1 MAVYQ
6 VLVAD
11 LITGR
16 VLGEIPATAAKW
28 SHVRNAPGQLDVT
41 VSITQPPE
49 ILVALGATIPGSV
62 ARIGGA
68 IVRDGVIVAGGV
80 WWTWDADF
88 SAGTLSL
95 HGEGWHSY
103 VRRRTLRANLSYT
116 DRDQTSVIAKA
127 LVDYTQTP
135 GQTPTIDT
143 SGVVASGQLR
153 DRTWRASERN
163 NVKRALESYD
173 LASENVQLRD
183 RTWLAGER
191 NNVGQ
196 LLEDL
201 AATENGFSF
210 RYDTVRV
217 GDALQ
222 ARFITG
228 PDVGRKTPLVFEEG
242 KNITTLS
249 AQGDGTAVVT
259 HVDGVGAGEG
269 DAGLRTT
276 QANAGLIG
284 VYPLLDDV
292 ESHTDVSILSTLAG
306 YARRRLARGKAPV
319 VLPKIAVNPAA
330 DPVLGSYTVGDVVR
344 VRSGYGLVTVDDPYL
359 IVQIDG
365 TLDRSG
371 GEKVEITY
379 AVADAFTTI

>member
-1 MAVYQ
+1 MRPRSMTYPLAMAAALMLTTGCGGSTEGAAGTAGGSPGAITVVASTDVYGDI
-6 VLVAD
+6 A
-11 LITGR
+11 R
-16 VLGEIPATAAKW
+16 
-28 SHVRNAPGQLDVT
+28 
-41 VSITQPPE
+41 
-49 ILVALGATIPGSV
+49 
-62 ARIGGA
+62 RIGGDRVAVTSIIDDPQQDPHSYEADTRTRLALSKAKVIIENGGGYDDFVDTMLKATANPSVKVLNVVA
-68 IVRDGVIVAGGV
+68 ISGRTAPAGGELNEHL
-80 WWTWDADF
+80 WYDLPTTAKLADRIATAL
-88 SAGTLSL
+88 SA
-95 HGEGWHSY
+95 
-103 VRRRTLRANLSYT
+103 VDPAQA
-116 DRDQTSVIAKA
+116 DDFTSNAKA
-127 LVDYTQTP
+127 FEVE
-135 GQTPTIDT
+135 ID
-143 SGVVASGQLR
+143 SLR
-153 DRTWRASERN
+153 
-163 NVKRALESYD
+163 KR
-173 LASENVQLRD
+173 V
-183 RTWLAGER
+183 
-191 NNVGQ
+191 
-196 LLEDL
+196 EDL

>member
-143 SGVVASGQLR
+143 SGVVASG
-153 DRTWRASERN
+153 
-163 NVKRALESYD
+163 
-173 LASENVQLRD
+173 QLRD